1 MFKLVSRLAA
11 ATAIA
16 LAAGSALA
24 EAPAPAAAPAAA
36 ETKTA
41 TPAIWTIA
49 KPGGGTI
56 TMFGSVHLLPP
67 NLEWRTAAFNEAFA
81 KADVVTFEMPLDD
94 ATSPEFMSY
103 VQQHMMNPPGVTLST
118 LLTPEEKTRVEAA
131 ATAVGAPFGMLEPF
145 RPWMAAIQ
153 LSMGFVLKEG
163 FDPNS
168 GVDRKIEA
176 EAKAAGKTLD
186 SFETGKDQ
194 IDIFIN
200 LPPEQEKAFLVIGAA
215 EMVDNPHMLGELVDS
230 WAAGDT
236 AKIDEVMNSGIESM
250 PDLGKALLEDRNAR
264 WVDKITSVYMNDTK
278 NYLVIVGAA
287 HLAGDK
293 GVPTMLRAK
302 GIEVTG
308 P

>member
-1 MFKLVSRLAA
+1 MLTTLKRLTAVA
-11 ATAIA
+11 AIA
-16 LAAGSALA
+16 FSAGSALA
-24 EAPAPAAAPAAA
+24 EAPAPAAAT
-36 ETKTA
+36 ETKIA

-67 NLEWRTAAFNEAFA
+67 NLEWRTPAFEEAFA
-81 KADVVTFEMPLDD
+81 KADVVTFEMPLAD
-94 ATSPEFMSY
+94 ATSPEFMTY
-103 VQQHMMNPPGVTLST
+103 VQQHMMNPSGVTLST
-118 LLTPEEKTRVEAA
+118 LLTAEEKTKVEAA
-131 ATAVGAPFGMLEPF
+131 AAAVGAPFAMLEPY
-145 RPWMAAIQ
+145 RPWMAALQ
-153 LSMGFVLKEG
+153 LSIGFVLKEG

-168 GVDRKIEA
+168 GVDKKVEA
-176 EAKAAGKTLD
+176 EAKAAGKTID

-215 EMVDNPHMLGELVDS
+215 DMVENPHMLHDLVDS
-230 WAAGDT
+230 WATGNT

-250 PDLGKALLEDRNAR
+250 PELGKKLLEDRNAR

-278 NYLVIVGAA
+278 NYLIIVGAA

>member
-1 MFKLVSRLAA
+1 MLSNLKRLTAA
-11 ATAIA
+11 AAIA
-16 LAAGSALA
+16 LASGAALA
-24 EAPAPAAAPAAA
+24 EAPAPAATA
-36 ETKTA
+36 EMKIA
-41 TPAIWTIA
+41 TPAIWTIN

-67 NLEWRTAAFNEAFA
+67 NLEWRTPAFTEALA
-81 KADVVTFEMPLDD
+81 KADVVTFEMPLED
-94 ATSPEFMSY
+94 ATSPEFMTY
-103 VQQHMMNPPGVTLST
+103 VQQHMMNPSGVTLST
-118 LLTPEEKTRVEAA
+118 LLTPEEKTKVEAA
-131 ATAVGAPFGMLEPF
+131 AAAVGAPFAMLEQF

-168 GVDRKIEA
+168 GVDKKIEA

-200 LPPEQEKAFLVIGAA
+200 LPPDQEKAFLVIGAA
-215 EMVDNPHMLGELVDS
+215 EMVENPHMLGELVDS

-278 NYLVIVGAA
+278 NYLIIVGAA